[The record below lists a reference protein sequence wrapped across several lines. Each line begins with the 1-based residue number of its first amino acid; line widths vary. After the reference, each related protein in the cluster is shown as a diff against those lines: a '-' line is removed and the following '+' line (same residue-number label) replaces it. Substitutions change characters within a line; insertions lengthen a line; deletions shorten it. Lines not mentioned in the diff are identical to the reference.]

1 MNMLALKSGPYFS
14 VILLTV
20 VSLSCMDK
28 SQQTR
33 TEIPPVQD
41 QAAASPSLRLKE
53 IWTAQASKL
62 NNKSKSFPAE
72 QLDLLLTLL
81 DKAPEDLVIKE
92 MEQLRAKP
100 AAESEL
106 SEYERVLLEA
116 FVVRWVRQNN
126 TQMLIYLISAKC
138 PRFVG
143 STSLELYLTMFYS
156 PDPLLILIESYRKS
170 VNEDARKTL
179 LQTLNHVC
187 SLSRETFSD
196 DNDYVS
202 AIEDWYLK
210 NKDHI
215 KPDPYYV
222 PNSILS
228 SNRILFEEGT
238 DIQNLKNHE

>member
-1 MNMLALKSGPYFS
+1 
-14 VILLTV
+14 
-20 VSLSCMDK
+20 MDK

-41 QAAASPSLRLKE
+41 QGAASPSLRLE
-53 IWTAQASKL
+53 EMWTAEASKL
-62 NNKSKSFPAE
+62 NNQTQSFPAE

-81 DKAPEDLVIKE
+81 DRSPEDQVIKE
-92 MEQLRAKP
+92 MEELRAKP

-116 FVVRWVRQNN
+116 FVFRAVRQSNR
-126 TQMLIYLISAKC
+126 QMLIYLISAKC

-170 VNEDARKTL
+170 ENEDARKTL

-187 SLSRETFSD
+187 SLSRKTFSD

-215 KPDPYYV
+215 KPDPYYE
-222 PNSILS
+222 PNSLS
-228 SNRILFEEGT
+228 SSRRILFVEGT
-238 DIQNLKNHE
+238 DIQNLKNNE